1 MYKYFVGILLS
12 TGISVSAQAKINCL
26 MGDIRN
32 IDDILKFKRQLTET
46 YNSLWAEIDNK
57 CIAEYQK
64 QKLEYQNKLAALGNG
79 ADELGYE
86 ISQAQF
92 LDECRNDASNRK
104 DYENCLDNIEM
115 QLQSILT
122 EQRILRQLKRQ
133 RTRRPVSPR

>member
-64 QKLEYQNKLAALGNG
+64 QKLE
-79 ADELGYE
+79 
-86 ISQAQF
+86 
-92 LDECRNDASNRK
+92 
-104 DYENCLDNIEM
+104 
-115 QLQSILT
+115 
-122 EQRILRQLKRQ
+122 
-133 RTRRPVSPR
+133 